1 MWCTLKVSLCNS
13 TCGSS
18 ACRTYV
24 WESNRAVFLLKITV
38 AYCEDN
44 VEYNVNII
52 TVDLKKKKP
61 KLFRVIM
68 DIKLILYLGV
78 KQIQRFPM
86 HTEWDA
92 LTFVVSVWLHTLC
105 FLCSVCLGVFLL
117 WFFFFF
123 LEGGV
128 VFRFLSSH
136 RSSLRFCHIG
146 RRHLLNSEQKTVDF
160 VSK

>member
-86 HTEWDA
+86 HTEWDV
-92 LTFVVSVWLHTLC
+92 LTFVVSVWLHTIMFFC
-105 FLCSVCLGVFLL
+105 FVCLGGFFCFVFC
-117 WFFFFF
+117 F

-128 VFRFLSSH
+128 VFRFLPSH
-136 RSSLRFCHIG
+136 WSSLRFCDIG
-146 RRHLLNSEQKTVDF
+146 RRRLLNSIEQKTVDF